1 MAQVEKKRVALATR
15 VALYLRQ
22 RPIAC
27 FAFALVTGLVLGSV
41 GLGMLF
47 AGGVARDGFAS
58 ADGVEI
64 RRDVDS
70 DKGTDIDSGDTDET
84 EADGAGAD
92 GETGDSLDD
101 IIVDVAGAVTEPGVF
116 ELEADARVGDAIA
129 AAGGALGDA
138 DLSRVNRAARVSD
151 GQQIYIPR
159 VGEELS
165 ESALAGG
172 SSSGDGASSTGD
184 GDAGGSLV
192 DINTAGEAELDEL
205 PGIGPSTAR
214 SIIEDRD
221 ANGPF
226 STIEDLMRV
235 SGIGEKKFEK
245 LKDVYKRQS
254 TCCASSVSALRAR
267 RSQASASITASTVSP
282 RPARVS

>member
-1 MAQVEKKRVALATR
+1 MAQIEKKRVALATR

-245 LKDVYKRQS
+245 LKSGICV
-254 TCCASSVSALRAR
+254 
-267 RSQASASITASTVSP
+267 
-282 RPARVS
+282 

>member
-1 MAQVEKKRVALATR
+1 MAQVEKNRVALATR

-92 GETGDSLDD
+92 GETGDSLD
-101 IIVDVAGAVTEPGVF
+101 VRSCPR
-116 ELEADARVGDAIA
+116 AR
-129 AAGGALGDA
+129 LRA
-138 DLSRVNRAARVSD
+138 DLHREMAR
-151 GQQIYIPR
+151 R
-159 VGEELS
+159 RRETE
-165 ESALAGG
+165 
-172 SSSGDGASSTGD
+172 
-184 GDAGGSLV
+184 
-192 DINTAGEAELDEL
+192 
-205 PGIGPSTAR
+205 
-214 SIIEDRD
+214 
-221 ANGPF
+221 
-226 STIEDLMRV
+226 MRV
-235 SGIGEKKFEK
+235 APS
-245 LKDVYKRQS
+245 
-254 TCCASSVSALRAR
+254 
-267 RSQASASITASTVSP
+267 
-282 RPARVS
+282 

>member
-116 ELEADARVGDAIA
+116 ELERMRVWATRSPPRGELLATLICRELIAR
-129 AAGGALGDA
+129 LGYRMDSRSTFRVLVRSCPRARLRA
-138 DLSRVNRAARVSD
+138 DLHREMAR
-151 GQQIYIPR
+151 R
-159 VGEELS
+159 RRETE
-165 ESALAGG
+165 
-172 SSSGDGASSTGD
+172 
-184 GDAGGSLV
+184 
-192 DINTAGEAELDEL
+192 
-205 PGIGPSTAR
+205 
-214 SIIEDRD
+214 
-221 ANGPF
+221 
-226 STIEDLMRV
+226 MRV
-235 SGIGEKKFEK
+235 APS
-245 LKDVYKRQS
+245 
-254 TCCASSVSALRAR
+254 
-267 RSQASASITASTVSP
+267 
-282 RPARVS
+282 

>member
-58 ADGVEI
+58 LMGLRYDAMSTADKALTSILGTRMK
-64 RRDVDS
+64 RRPMVRS
-70 DKGTDIDSGDTDET
+70 RWGN
-84 EADGAGAD
+84 
-92 GETGDSLDD
+92 GDSL
-101 IIVDVAGAVTEPGVF
+101 ERHQSLMLPGRNGTRRL

-245 LKDVYKRQS
+245 LKSGICV
-254 TCCASSVSALRAR
+254 
-267 RSQASASITASTVSP
+267 
-282 RPARVS
+282 

>member
-27 FAFALVTGLVLGSV
+27 FTFALATGLVLGAV
-41 GLGMLF
+41 GLGILF

-70 DKGTDIDSGDTDET
+70 DKGTDIDFGGTDET

-92 GETGDSLDD
+92 GETGDSLDA
-101 IIVDVAGAVTEPGVF
+101 IIVDVAGAVTAPGVF
-116 ELEADARVGDAIA
+116 ELEAGARVGDAIA
-129 AAGGALGDA
+129 AAGGALGEA

-165 ESALAGG
+165 ESVLAGG
-172 SSSGDGASSTGD
+172 SSLGGGASTGD

-192 DINTAGEAELDEL
+192 NINTAGEAELDEL
-205 PGIGPSTAR
+205 PGVGPSTAR

-226 STIEDLMRV
+226 ATIEDLMRV

-245 LKDVYKRQS
+245 LKSGICV
-254 TCCASSVSALRAR
+254 
-267 RSQASASITASTVSP
+267 
-282 RPARVS
+282 